1 MDERAQDEPERGR
14 EWARD
19 LVAGLTAAEEVDRA
33 LAAALDPHPDL
44 QAENDDRRARAVHA
58 AAMGLGP
65 AGCAAAA
72 GIPEA
77 LLAGWR
83 AQDPAF
89 EAALAAATA
98 LSAAHRGPA
107 RGRIGA
113 LGLRLFLQSVA
124 RGAHAGTAAAIIG
137 LRSDQLLRLRRA
149 NPLVAALV
157 DAAVQQARGLRGGER
172 RPKRAPAY
180 RLVTLRDPASPR
192 EPVRPPPDAPDRP
205 PEPEQP
211 PEPDAPN

>member
-1 MDERAQDEPERGR
+1 MDERAQDEPERRR
-14 EWARD
+14 EWARE
-19 LVAGLTAAEEVDRA
+19 LVASLTAVEDVDRA
-33 LAAALDPHPDL
+33 LAAVLDPEPDL
-44 QAENDDRRARAVHA
+44 QTENSGRRARAVHA

-72 GIPEA
+72 GIPESLFA
-77 LLAGWR
+77 RWR
-83 AQDPAF
+83 DQDPAF

-98 LSAAHRGPA
+98 LAAAHRLPA
-107 RGRIGA
+107 RGRIGG

-124 RGAHAGTAAAIIG
+124 RGAHAGTAASIVG

-157 DAAVQQARGLRGGER
+157 DAAVQQARGLRGNER

-180 RLVTLRDPASPR
+180 RLVTLRGPAHAR
-192 EPVRPPPDAPDRP
+192 ETGRRRPQGPDI
-205 PEPEQP
+205 PE
-211 PEPDAPN
+211 EPA

>member
-1 MDERAQDEPERGR
+1 MDERAQDEPERR
-14 EWARD
+14 RAWARE
-19 LVAGLTAAEEVDRA
+19 LVAGLAAAEDLDRA
-33 LAAALDPHPDL
+33 LAAVLDPDPDL
-44 QAENDDRRARAVHA
+44 QAENGVRRARAVHA

-98 LSAAHRGPA
+98 LAAAHRVPG
-107 RGRIGA
+107 RGRTSG
-113 LGLRLFLQSVA
+113 LSLRLFLQSVA
-124 RGAHAGTAAAIIG
+124 RGAHAGTAAAIVG

-157 DAAVQQARGLRGGER
+157 DAAVQQARGLRAGER
-172 RPKRAPAY
+172 RPKRTPAY
-180 RLVTLRDPASPR
+180 RLVTLRDR
-192 EPVRPPPDAPDRP
+192 TPPHQDEPDRP
-205 PEPEQP
+205 
-211 PEPDAPN
+211 

>member
-1 MDERAQDEPERGR
+1 MDERAQDEPERRR
-14 EWARD
+14 EWARE
-19 LVAGLTAAEEVDRA
+19 LVAGLTAAEELDLA
-33 LAAALDPHPDL
+33 LAAVLDPEPDL
-44 QAENDDRRARAVHA
+44 LAENDARRARAVHA

-83 AQDPAF
+83 ARDPAF

-98 LSAAHRGPA
+98 LAAAHRVPA
-107 RGRIGA
+107 RGRTSA

-124 RGAHAGTAAAIIG
+124 RGASAGTSAAIVG

-180 RLVTLRDPASPR
+180 RLVTLRTPPSGPDPDRSHPEGR
-192 EPVRPPPDAPDRP
+192 IEPPAPDAPG
-205 PEPEQP
+205 
-211 PEPDAPN
+211 

>member
-1 MDERAQDEPERGR
+1 MEERAQDDPERR
-14 EWARD
+14 RAWARE
-19 LVAGLTAAEEVDRA
+19 LVAGLTAAEDADRS
-33 LAAALDPHPDL
+33 LAAVLDPEPDL
-44 QAENDDRRARAVHA
+44 QAENDARRARAVHA

-77 LLAGWR
+77 LLSGWR
-83 AQDPAF
+83 AKDPAF

-98 LSAAHRGPA
+98 LAAAHRGPA
-107 RGRIGA
+107 RGRISG
-113 LGLRLFLQSVA
+113 LGLRLFLQAVA
-124 RGAHAGTAAAIIG
+124 RGAHVGTAASIVG

-157 DAAVQQARGLRGGER
+157 DAAVQQARGLRGGDR

-180 RLVTLRDPASPR
+180 RLVTLRAPAPGREAPDPPDPA
-192 EPVRPPPDAPDRP
+192 
-205 PEPEQP
+205 
-211 PEPDAPN
+211 

>member
-1 MDERAQDEPERGR
+1 MDERAQDEPERRR
-14 EWARD
+14 EWARR
-19 LVAGLTAAEEVDRA
+19 LVAGLSAAEEADRA
-33 LAAALDPHPDL
+33 LAAALDPDPDL
-44 QAENDDRRARAVHA
+44 QAENSGRRARAVHA
-58 AAMGLGP
+58 AALGLGP

-98 LSAAHRGPA
+98 LAAAHRVPG
-107 RGRIGA
+107 RGRIGG

-124 RGAHAGTAAAIIG
+124 RGAHTGTAATTVG

-157 DAAVQQARGLRGGER
+157 DAAVQQARGLRGSDR

-180 RLVTLRDPASPR
+180 RLVTLRAPASGPDREHPR
-192 EPVRPPPDAPDRP
+192 PDTPPQRDAP
-205 PEPEQP
+205 
-211 PEPDAPN
+211 A